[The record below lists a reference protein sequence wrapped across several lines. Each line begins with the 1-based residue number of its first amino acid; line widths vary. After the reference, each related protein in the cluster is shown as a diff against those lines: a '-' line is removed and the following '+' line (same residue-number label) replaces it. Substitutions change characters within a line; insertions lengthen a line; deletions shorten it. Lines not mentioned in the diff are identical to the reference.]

1 MERYTALVMLLVIT
15 FGAAFLLGAVNV
27 RHDWHGSVY
36 YFSGTSNSLQNTS
49 NNYTSAGAYT
59 AYGVTAPNGK
69 DYSSS
74 IKVSPGYS
82 NGTVYY
88 SNSGAQAAASFP
100 PAVEYY
106 IPIRLD
112 NAQNISTEAPFQQE
126 IYVNSSKYAYLEAG
140 NLSNIEFFYYN
151 GTVINSWLEGS
162 ASNIRLNDPQNASR
176 LNTSTDTVYWLN
188 ISSGIAADSNL
199 TVYMGFANLS
209 EVLMNG
215 QGTGEAP
222 QLSQVYG
229 RYDNGASVFS
239 MYYNG
244 SGTGNLSLANGGMLS
259 SISMTGPY
267 GFPSNVI
274 QITGNGSTSKSPE
287 TVAWSN
293 VPLGY
298 NSFVVEGWGNIGTNL
313 NALFSVRGSSDSSL
327 SNYII
332 GDGWM
337 GDEAIVAYLSSG
349 ANTALCNT
357 GSRQPGWYWIEGI
370 VNGTDLASYIYNRT
384 PEEGGAIV
392 ANCTTSSSLIG
403 TQDKYAGIVTW
414 AGLTNPAY
422 FAMIRAR
429 AYPPDGVMPHEYIG
443 NASAVPSLSV
453 QLPAYAAY
461 GEVFAIRARASNRN
475 AGVII
480 KIDGAMVATGNG
492 TVEYGV
498 CSGGSQTCL
507 TPGTYNIT
515 VMNPGTGRKV
525 MEQVDV
531 AKGIPHLMVNVD
543 SAGFGAPNATG
554 KIYIPVNPLQRTYSI
569 SLHLYSTIEAGNKLG
584 YSWSTFEGSRI
595 AGQGSNTTG
604 NLSEYLNYTNI
615 PVGDNISVYLSS
627 SSSQNYSAEDPNIFV
642 VPVPI
647 VYYVP
652 IEIVNLNNNAMPAP
666 FQQRVAVNGLNYTP
680 WEAPN
685 MQNVM
690 FFYRNGTVI
699 NSWLE
704 SGRLENGNYIYSYSE
719 SGNLNK
725 SWNTTYWIKLP
736 NGLPANSKETVYM
749 GFAYRGTNLL
759 NNITTGENPTLSK
772 SYAEYDDG
780 YNVFNFYSD
789 FRGTTLN
796 TSKWVNNT
804 VNTGYGKILVDN
816 GLTVVKSGKTGAIGN
831 TPEIYS
837 VKKLG
842 QGVLDFFGNFS
853 PSQPQGQWSV
863 FGYMSTFPNPSNGNT
878 NLSVI
883 GGTGLNP
890 EVYGILTWNSVT
902 IHRVTGLAFGGYRL
916 YSIRVAANNTATV
929 NATVNY
935 TGFIT
940 SNSGIPAFPL
950 NIGGFAQNSTY
961 EVQWVRLRAYPALS
975 SLVKLYTLNGG
986 TESYIS
992 YANSTNSSVEQG
1004 SISLRLPTGYKTYI
1018 YAAGDGGNNRS
1029 AGMGVNWTVEA
1040 SDSVVSGST
1049 TKGRTTTDYYD
1060 NSSVGYSTYNVGNA
1074 SSPSAAQG
1082 FAISGI
1088 AINASP
1094 SSLTFYTGNGNAA
1107 GSYNSVLTYT
1117 VATSGSD
1124 VYIVASTGN
1133 STFLPVK
1140 LPNNR
1145 CNSITNSNYSGSS
1158 GFAGAWAV
1166 ECLNQSAGTYS
1177 INFTGSGFTT
1187 AVPGPAGN
1195 AASELA
1201 AVEAPSMKSIFNE
1214 VGLPSGYKW
1223 NVTYDSEIFNGIS
1236 PGGVGTTTAP
1246 GNYLFSI
1253 PDRNIGG
1260 FLYTPS
1266 VSSGYLVAGNTTN
1279 VTFTKSAVVVPSG
1292 ISAYVPINFTDNQ
1305 TIATPAPFQQMLVVN
1320 SSNYSAY
1327 EAGNLQNVE
1336 FFYGN
1341 GTVVPSWLE
1350 TNDTNSSYHTIYW
1363 LRLSASIPSNANST
1377 VFMGWASKATNL
1389 FNGNNIGEAPQLSPT
1404 YAEYDSGYR
1413 VFNFYSDFRGTAL
1426 NTSKWSE
1433 TTGTGG
1439 SYSVNDGLTI
1449 GEKDNYITFVQ
1460 SLTSFSNPEIV
1471 ETDVNSNIMTTNYQG
1486 AAPFTGVGYSGAGD
1500 GISSGYAYW
1509 DLFLTNTS
1517 ANPAYTF
1524 APTWFLAND
1533 TTYMDRYP
1541 APIFSL
1547 NGILGGVWLATG
1559 SEAMY
1564 YNYSRVTTWD
1574 NTGNKLQPMPIGVE
1588 ATGVSGGSTNPW
1600 YATFQWVRVRAY
1612 PPNGVMPRARF
1623 GTVVSSS
1630 PLTSFREFGLF
1641 DNGETWSVTY
1651 NGVTES
1657 AVVPNNIV
1665 FSTAPGSYQFSIP
1678 NVSESTI
1685 LQSAKVQS
1693 GTLRAGNTTFA
1704 SVFSCRST
1712 VSTPSSVPSGIVKY
1726 FPLTL
1731 CNLQNSSTPAPFQQ
1745 MLVVNSLNYSL
1756 YATSN
1761 LNNVEFFNASGSVI
1775 PSWMEGNSS
1784 NMMQGSNLYTSNDIV
1799 YWLKIKNG
1807 VPARGS
1813 LELFMGFAGNVISS
1827 SNNLLNAHLT
1837 GEAPQLSPSYGEY
1850 DNGAN
1855 VFALYDNFTGTALN
1869 TSKWKEGIGSYGSL
1883 SVDNGLTLTEAPTA
1897 TGKLNYTYVQ
1907 SLTTISNPSVVEI
1920 YAKSTDMNII
1930 ADELGPFIGT
1940 GAVSGLVDGVNTGYA
1955 YNIENLSVNQ
1965 RPYYILTNSTR
1976 YVASN
1981 ISSETVN
1988 GIMGSAWL
1996 GTGNERQ
2003 FFDYHKAIFSTSP
2016 APSISSEPVGVEVEG
2031 PDAVGSF
2038 STLFQWVR
2046 VRAYPPN
2053 DVMPSV
2059 TFGAVNVISK
2069 PIKATPD
2076 PYNLSNTTIDIG
2088 QLSVA
2093 NTIVSGGSGGPYSAE
2108 WSWFAP
2114 NSSGGNVVNS
2124 FKEGSRPVS
2133 IAFDPS
2139 GKFAYVTNWYYGTV
2153 NVIDTSTNNVVDTI
2167 DVGSD
2172 PNIDGPES
2180 VAFNPSGTLAYVVN
2194 GYGNAVN
2201 VIDVA
2206 TNSVVNNMPVI
2217 AQLSNPVS
2225 VAGVAFSPNGQFAY
2239 VADAGAAANGTE
2251 NSLSVINVASN
2262 SVVNTIAVGTGPT
2275 GIAFSPNGQFAY
2287 VADLIEGT
2295 VSVVNTAS
2303 NTVEQTIPAGA
2314 HPYSLILNPSGTL
2327 AYVTMHNSFGTV
2339 NVINVS
2345 QGKVVNT
2352 IDVGSD
2358 PSGIALNPSGTL
2370 AYVADENSSYITI
2383 IDLENN
2389 SVVGN
2394 ANVGSA
2400 PIDVAFSP
2408 NGSFAYAITYTAGNA
2423 IRFGNLPETALQELP
2438 SSGDMQL
2445 TVNALVSNSIGFT
2458 FGGSSY
2464 TENTGSNTVYGNWAI
2479 YGFVQDNGTNVY
2491 YYGSNTLLMA
2501 NTLLV
2506 KPSLATCTIS
2516 LNKTK
2521 INFGTL
2527 VPGGVEATN
2536 KGIIDTN
2543 TGTAPSYIYVFGSNW
2558 IYGSNSFGV
2567 SNTVWDAVSGTRYSS
2582 ANPLTSVPYNTL
2594 IDVGAGAS
2602 NDIYFGVGVPNA
2614 QVAGAYGQN
2623 ITIENSC

>member
-293 VPLGY
+293 VQLGY

-515 VMNPGTGRKV
+515 VMNPGTGRKI

-704 SGRLENGNYIYSYSE
+704 SGRLENGNYIYNYSE

-789 FRGTTLN
+789 FRGTALN

-853 PSQPQGQWSV
+853 PSQPCCQWST
-863 FGYMSTFPNPSNGNT
+863 FGYMSTSPNPSNGNT

-1124 VYIVASTGN
+1124 VYIVAATGN
-1133 STFLPVK
+1133 STFLSGSNLK

-1145 CNSITNSNYSGSS
+1145 CNSITNSNYSGSF
-1158 GFAGAWAV
+1158 GFAGALAV
-1166 ECLNQSAGTYS
+1166 ECLNQSAGTYT
-1177 INFTGSGFTT
+1177 INFTSSGFAT
-1187 AVPGPAGN
+1187 AVPGPAGS

-1201 AVEAPSMKSIFNE
+1201 AVEAPSVKSIFNE

-1253 PDRNIGG
+1253 PDRSIGG

-1712 VSTPSSVPSGIVKY
+1712 VSAPSSVPSGIVKY

-2053 DVMPSV
+2053 GVMPETS
-2059 TFGAVNVISK
+2059 FGAAPV
-2069 PIKATPD
+2069 
-2076 PYNLSNTTIDIG
+2076 
-2088 QLSVA
+2088 
-2093 NTIVSGGSGGPYSAE
+2093 VSS
-2108 WSWFAP
+2108 
-2114 NSSGGNVVNS
+2114 
-2124 FKEGSRPVS
+2124 
-2133 IAFDPS
+2133 
-2139 GKFAYVTNWYYGTV
+2139 
-2153 NVIDTSTNNVVDTI
+2153 
-2167 DVGSD
+2167 
-2172 PNIDGPES
+2172 
-2180 VAFNPSGTLAYVVN
+2180 
-2194 GYGNAVN
+2194 
-2201 VIDVA
+2201 
-2206 TNSVVNNMPVI
+2206 
-2217 AQLSNPVS
+2217 
-2225 VAGVAFSPNGQFAY
+2225 
-2239 VADAGAAANGTE
+2239 
-2251 NSLSVINVASN
+2251 
-2262 SVVNTIAVGTGPT
+2262 
-2275 GIAFSPNGQFAY
+2275 
-2287 VADLIEGT
+2287 
-2295 VSVVNTAS
+2295 
-2303 NTVEQTIPAGA
+2303 
-2314 HPYSLILNPSGTL
+2314 
-2327 AYVTMHNSFGTV
+2327 
-2339 NVINVS
+2339 
-2345 QGKVVNT
+2345 
-2352 IDVGSD
+2352 
-2358 PSGIALNPSGTL
+2358 
-2370 AYVADENSSYITI
+2370 
-2383 IDLENN
+2383 
-2389 SVVGN
+2389 
-2394 ANVGSA
+2394 
-2400 PIDVAFSP
+2400 
-2408 NGSFAYAITYTAGNA
+2408 
-2423 IRFGNLPETALQELP
+2423 
-2438 SSGDMQL
+2438 
-2445 TVNALVSNSIGFT
+2445 
-2458 FGGSSY
+2458 
-2464 TENTGSNTVYGNWAI
+2464 
-2479 YGFVQDNGTNVY
+2479 
-2491 YYGSNTLLMA
+2491 
-2501 NTLLV
+2501 
-2506 KPSLATCTIS
+2506 ATCTIS
-2516 LNKTK
+2516 LNSTK